1 MAIKIIL
8 VDDSGNQGKT
18 VLNVEIQDMDWEEN
32 CYQLGCRVAR
42 AVANRYL
49 AQKEEQILKERP
61 SGLRV
66 KDIRER
72 MLVTRFGD
80 ITVRRRRYQ
89 DEQGA
94 YHFLLDEHLSWRSH
108 QSATPSLTEALVD
121 SATGSTF
128 RRVSR
133 EVEKYTAGVLSAST
147 VHGLLQRVT
156 QDAIDREKADWHS
169 CFESG
174 ILSLPGAGKIP
185 VLYTEADG
193 LWVHLQQEEREH
205 YELKNAIAYE
215 GWERISQKE
224 ERYSLVNKKVYCR
237 GDDSIPFWDG
247 AGLE

>member
-49 AQKEEQILKERP
+49 AQNEDQILKERP

-94 YHFLLDEHLSWRSH
+94 YHFLLDEHLNWRSH

-121 SATGSTF
+121 SATWKVMDVLGALKGLDVVPLGS
-128 RRVSR
+128 
-133 EVEKYTAGVLSAST
+133 LSAS
-147 VHGLLQRVT
+147 V
-156 QDAIDREKADWHS
+156 
-169 CFESG
+169 
-174 ILSLPGAGKIP
+174 
-185 VLYTEADG
+185 
-193 LWVHLQQEEREH
+193 
-205 YELKNAIAYE
+205 
-215 GWERISQKE
+215 
-224 ERYSLVNKKVYCR
+224 
-237 GDDSIPFWDG
+237 PFCG
-247 AGLE
+247 FHVS

>member
-8 VDDSGNQGKT
+8 MDDNGNQEKI
-18 VLNVEIQDMDWEEN
+18 LMDEIQDKDWEEN
-32 CYQLGCRVAR
+32 CYQLGCKVAR

-49 AQKEEQILKERP
+49 EQKEKQILKERP

-72 MLVTRFGD
+72 MLVTRFGE

-94 YHFLLDEHLSWRSH
+94 YHFLLDEHLNWRSH

-133 EVEKYTAGVLSAST
+133 ELEKYTAGVLSAST
-147 VHGLLQRVT
+147 VHGLLQRVS
-156 QDAIDREKADWHS
+156 QNAIDREKADWRS

-174 ILSLPGAGKIP
+174 ILSWSGGSKIP

-193 LWVHLQQEEREH
+193 LWVHLQQ
-205 YELKNAIAYE
+205 
-215 GWERISQKE
+215 
-224 ERYSLVNKKVYCR
+224 
-237 GDDSIPFWDG
+237 
-247 AGLE
+247 